1 MESSSSS
8 AGVITVA
15 IVVRAQDGVFQP
27 MLLAPLGARYATTLY
42 RLTGCVLR
50 KITSDG
56 AAPCISSLSDL
67 PADIFVF
74 VNVPIETANHMFLE
88 ALVEQTMRQDC
99 GVASGILIDDKR
111 LILHSGWETNPD
123 GTSMDRYAGR
133 AFEPM
138 TIHGIRSVTGISPH
152 FFAVRRAQLLAAG
165 GLAVLSSDRM
175 PELLR
180 RLVDVTRAA
189 GLKVVVTPYAVA
201 TAAS

>member
-1 MESSSSS
+1 MT
-8 AGVITVA
+8 TVA

-50 KITSDG
+50 KITPDG
-56 AAPCISSLSDL
+56 MAPCISSLSDL

-123 GTSMDRYAGR
+123 GT
-133 AFEPM
+133 F
-138 TIHGIRSVTGISPH
+138 VT
-152 FFAVRRAQLLAAG
+152 FRQALF
-165 GLAVLSSDRM
+165 
-175 PELLR
+175 LR
-180 RLVDVTRAA
+180 RIP
-189 GLKVVVTPYAVA
+189 TPIILAPSRTTTNRIHEQITPVLTSA
-201 TAAS
+201 QILFLDQPRQ